1 MYQAYSW
8 TYVPAPS
15 PTDPDEIQAW
25 CMTATSEPVLVRIV
39 GIPVTCYLE
48 FAPEDTNSRGKVMA
62 LVAGLKA
69 GLAPGRKGEKDYEAA
84 SAMLL
89 RAEYYPRVTYLYEA
103 REGSALRIDLL
114 NHDAVKKVAKL
125 SDWGGLYVR
134 GRQDKVPFHVWEAD
148 IPPITKFLA
157 ARACQYCQWFKGTT
171 EPVDE
176 GDKVTNQGEVWMD
189 GTTLTPVPETDT
201 SSLVTQPRLFSFDI
215 ECFSSNE
222 RRFPAKENAEDVITM
237 ISCLSMRMGDWTSLR
252 KYQLVLGDCNPIEG
266 VDVRVYPTEV
276 ALLQGFTHLLSEC
289 DPEVFVGYNTQGFD
303 VPYIDTR
310 LRRKLMGWG
319 LTSRV
324 VGQEPYVRVRSSFS
338 EAYGHQ
344 TYYLMEG
351 MSGRVHFDLLN
362 IVKREHKLRSYKLEH
377 VSQTFLKKGKHDVSA
392 KQMFRAYAAMRA
404 AQTEEERA
412 TARAET
418 TCVAAYCIQDSMLV
432 LELFHKLNVWIAAL
446 EMCNVVHCQ
455 PEDLYTRGQ
464 QVKSKAQ
471 LYEASLKAGYI
482 MDYRSDGYPYKGAFV
497 QDPVPGLHDNLAV
510 VDFASLYPSI
520 IMAYNICYTTFDSG
534 TRYDDEECT
543 VLDFDEEFELKGDAA
558 KQYLD
563 ETEGEHDCGCSEAGV
578 VCENPECEA
587 YEGSGKRKRAV
598 KATRNVHYHFKF
610 LKKEKREGLLPQL
623 VRALVSKRNQV
634 KKQMKA
640 YKEGDLMHSI
650 LDKRQ
655 LALKVS
661 ANSIYG
667 FLGVQNN
674 ALLPLIQGAIAVTY
688 LGRTLIGQV
697 NSFLDTKGY
706 NAVYNDTDSAFIDAH
721 LTDPKEVYRVGHA
734 MAEEITALFPPPV
747 RIEFE
752 KPIRMLAIKKKKYAY
767 YLINE
772 DGSIKKG
779 DDGFPELHTKGVV
792 SARRDN
798 CKWQVDTFTEVLV
811 CVMDKRPLFE
821 AADAIFRAIERL
833 LYGQVPVEEL
843 AVNKSMGANYKS
855 TTAAMKVFGDELK
868 EAGNPVEAG
877 ERVDMVVVDTGDDA
891 ANLGKKYR
899 LLELYQ
905 EAAAYGTA
913 EPLDIEYYITNMLQ
927 NCVDQVVE
935 IGYNHLW
942 PTGCTVGYKHKR
954 RALAPVSH
962 PIGFGLAAAA
972 EGHPWSWIRKDYMAR
987 VMEYYQ

>member
-418 TCVAAYCIQDSMLV
+418 TRVAAYCIQDSMLV

-640 YKEGDLMHSI
+640 YKEGVLMHSI

>member
-1 MYQAYSW
+1 MYFTSGSIKMYQAYSW

-15 PTDPDEIQAW
+15 PTDTDEIRAW
-25 CMTATSEPVLVRIV
+25 CLTPASEPVLVRIA
-39 GIPVTCYLE
+39 GMPITCYME
-48 FAPEDTNSRGKVMA
+48 FVPEETSSRAKVMA
-62 LVAGLKA
+62 LVQGLKS
-69 GLAPGRKGEKDYEAA
+69 GLAPGARGEKDYEAA
-84 SAMLL
+84 SSILL
-89 RAEYYPRVTYLYEA
+89 RAEFYPRVTYLYEA
-103 REGSALRIDLL
+103 REGSALRLDLL
-114 NHDAVKKVAKL
+114 NYEAVKKVAKL
-125 SDWGGLYVR
+125 SGWGGLFVR
-134 GRQDKVPFHVWEAD
+134 GREGKVPFKVWEAD
-148 IPPITKFLA
+148 IPPITKFLS
-157 ARACQYCQWFKGTT
+157 ARGCQFCQWFKGDT

-176 GDKVTNQGEVWMD
+176 GDKVTNQTEVWMD
-189 GTTLTPVPETDT
+189 GSTLFPVPEGDT
-201 SSLVTQPRLFSFDI
+201 AACMTQPRLFSFDI

-237 ISCLSMRMGDWTSLR
+237 ISCLCMRQGDWASLR
-252 KYQLVLGDCNPIEG
+252 KYQLVLGECDPIEG
-266 VDVRVYPTEV
+266 VDVRVYATEPE
-276 ALLQGFTHLLSEC
+276 LLKGFTDLLSEC
-289 DPEVFVGYNTQGFD
+289 DPEVLVGYNTQGFD

-319 LTSRV
+319 KTSRV
-324 VGQEPYVRVRSSFS
+324 EGEEPYVRMRASFS

-351 MSGRVHFDLLN
+351 MGGRVHFDLLN
-362 IVKREHKLRSYKLEH
+362 IVKRDHKLRSYKLEY

-392 KQMFRAYAAMRA
+392 KEMFRAYAAQCAAGTDDERTRARA
-404 AQTEEERA
+404 A
-412 TARAET
+412 T
-418 TCVAAYCIQDSMLV
+418 TRVAAYCVQDSMLV

-464 QVKSKAQ
+464 QMKSKAQ

-482 MDYRSDGYPYKGAFV
+482 MDYRADGYPYKGAFV

-534 TRYDDEECT
+534 TRHADEDCT
-543 VLDFDEEFELKGDAA
+543 VLDFTEEFELKGDDA
-558 KQYLD
+558 KKYLA
-563 ETEGEHDCGCSEAGV
+563 EHDDDDEEDEDEDEA
-578 VCENPECEA
+578 PR
-587 YEGSGKRKRAV
+587 RKAAR
-598 KATRNVHYHFKF
+598 ATRTVHYRFKF

-634 KKQMKA
+634 KKQLKA
-640 YKEGDLMHSI
+640 YKEGDVMYNI
-650 LDKRQ
+650 LDRRQ
-655 LALKVS
+655 YALKVS

-697 NSFLDTKGY
+697 NSFLTTKGY

-721 LTDPKEVYRVGHA
+721 LTNAADVYKVGNA

-772 DGSIKKG
+772 DGTLKKG

-811 CVMDKRPLFE
+811 CVMDKKPLSK
-821 AADAIFRAIERL
+821 AADAIFHAIERL
-833 LYGQVPVEEL
+833 LYGHVAVEDL

-855 TTAAMKVFGDELK
+855 TTASMKVFGDELK
-868 EAGNPVEAG
+868 ESGNPVEAG
-877 ERVDMVVVDTGDDA
+877 ERVDMVVVDTGDA
-891 ANLGKKYR
+891 NANLGKKYR
-899 LLELYQ
+899 LLELYR
-905 EAAAYGTA
+905 EAQASGSA
-913 EPLDIEYYITNMLQ
+913 EPLDIEYYISNMLQ
-927 NCVDQVVE
+927 NCVDQIVDV
-935 IGYNHLW
+935 GYNHLW
-942 PTGCTVGYKHKR
+942 PKGCTVGYKHKR
-954 RALAPVSH
+954 RALAPLSH
-962 PIGFGLAAAA
+962 PIGFGLSAAA
-972 EGHPWSWIRKDYMAR
+972 EGRPWSWIRAEYMALADQH
-987 VMEYYQ
+987 YP

>member
-8 TYVPAPS
+8 TYVPASS
-15 PTDPDEIQAW
+15 PTDADEIQAW
-25 CMTATSEPVLVRIV
+25 TLTPTSEPVLVRIV
-39 GIPVTCYLE
+39 GIPITCYLE
-48 FAPEDTNSRGKVMA
+48 FAPEETTTMAKIMA
-62 LVAGLKA
+62 LVQGLKA
-69 GLAPGRKGEKDYEAA
+69 GLAPGRKGEKDYAA
-84 SAMLL
+84 SDAIVL
-89 RAEYYPRVTYLYEA
+89 RAEYYPRVSYLYEA
-103 REGSALRIDLL
+103 RPGSALRVDLL
-114 NHDAVKKVAKL
+114 NQEAVRRVVKL
-125 SDWGGLYVR
+125 SSWGGLYVR
-134 GRQDKVPFHVWEAD
+134 GHQEKVPFKVWEAG

-157 ARACQYCQWFKGTT
+157 GRACQFCQWFRGDT
-171 EPVDE
+171 EPVE
-176 GDKVTNQGEVWMD
+176 TEEKISNQAEIWMD
-189 GTTLTPVPETDT
+189 GTTLDPVPETET
-201 SSLVTQPRLFSFDI
+201 SSITTHPRLFSFDI
-215 ECFSSNE
+215 ECYSSNE

-237 ISCLSMRMGDWTSLR
+237 ISCLCMRMGDWASLK
-252 KYQLVLGDCNPIEG
+252 KYQLVLGACDPIDG
-266 VDVRVYPTEV
+266 VDVRVFPTEV
-276 ALLQGFTHLLSEC
+276 ELLRGFTDLLSEC
-289 DPEVFVGYNTQGFD
+289 NPEVFVGYNTQGFD

-319 LTSRV
+319 MSSRV
-324 VGQEPYVRVRSSFS
+324 DRQEPYVRVRHAFS
-338 EAYGHQ
+338 EAYGYQ
-344 TYYLMEG
+344 TYYLMENMG
-351 MSGRVHFDLLN
+351 GRVHFDLLN

-392 KQMFRAYAAMRA
+392 KQMFRAYAALVA
-404 AQTEEERA
+404 ATTDEEKAR
-412 TARAET
+412 ARAET
-418 TCVAAYCIQDSMLV
+418 TRVAAYCVQDAMLV
-432 LELFHKLNVWIAAL
+432 LELFHKLNIWIAVL

-482 MDYRSDGYPYKGAFV
+482 MDYRSDSYPYKGAFV

-534 TRYDDEECT
+534 DRYADDDCT
-543 VLDFDEEFELKGDAA
+543 VLDFDEEFELKGEDA
-558 KQYLD
+558 KKYLA
-563 ETEGEHDCGCSEAGV
+563 EEGEDEEDEEDA
-578 VCENPECEA
+578 P
-587 YEGSGKRKRAV
+587 KRRKAV
-598 KATRNVHYHFKF
+598 RATRTVHYHFKF
-610 LKKEKREGLLPQL
+610 LKKEKKEGLLPQL

-661 ANSIYG
+661 ANSVYG

-697 NSFLDTKGY
+697 NAFLDTKGY
-706 NAVYNDTDSAFIDAH
+706 KAVYNDTDSAFIDAH
-721 LTDPKEVYRVGHA
+721 LTDPTDVYRVGNA

-752 KPIRMLAIKKKKYAY
+752 KPIRMLALKKKKYAY
-767 YLINE
+767 YLIE
-772 DGSIKKG
+772 KDGSIKKG
-779 DDGFPELHTKGVV
+779 SDGFPELHTKGVV

-798 CKWQVDTFTEVLV
+798 CKWQVDTFNEVLV

-877 ERVDMVVVDTGDDA
+877 ERVDMVVVDTGDLG

-913 EPLDIEYYITNMLQ
+913 EPLDIEYYISNMLQ
-927 NCVDQVVE
+927 NCVDQVIEV
-935 IGYNHLW
+935 GYNHLW
-942 PTGCTVGYKHKR
+942 TAGCTVGYKHKR

-962 PIGFGLAAAA
+962 PIGFGLAAAS
-972 EGHPWSWIRKDYMAR
+972 EGRRWSWIRQEYMSLIAQF
-987 VMEYYQ
+987 Y

>member
-1 MYQAYSW
+1 
-8 TYVPAPS
+8 
-15 PTDPDEIQAW
+15 
-25 CMTATSEPVLVRIV
+25 
-39 GIPVTCYLE
+39 
-48 FAPEDTNSRGKVMA
+48 
-62 LVAGLKA
+62 
-69 GLAPGRKGEKDYEAA
+69 
-84 SAMLL
+84 
-89 RAEYYPRVTYLYEA
+89 
-103 REGSALRIDLL
+103 
-114 NHDAVKKVAKL
+114 
-125 SDWGGLYVR
+125 
-134 GRQDKVPFHVWEAD
+134 
-148 IPPITKFLA
+148 
-157 ARACQYCQWFKGTT
+157 
-171 EPVDE
+171 
-176 GDKVTNQGEVWMD
+176 
-189 GTTLTPVPETDT
+189 
-201 SSLVTQPRLFSFDI
+201 
-215 ECFSSNE
+215 
-222 RRFPAKENAEDVITM
+222 M
-237 ISCLSMRMGDWTSLR
+237 ISCLCMRLGDWASLK
-252 KYQLVLGDCNPIEG
+252 KYQLVLGACDPIEG
-266 VDVRVYPTEV
+266 VDVRVFATEV
-276 ALLQGFTHLLSEC
+276 DLLRGFTDLLAEC

-324 VGQEPYVRVRSSFS
+324 DRQEPYVRVRHAFS
-338 EAYGHQ
+338 EAYGYQ
-344 TYYLMEG
+344 TYYLMENMG
-351 MSGRVHFDLLN
+351 GRVHFDLLN

-392 KQMFRAYAAMRA
+392 KQMFRAYAALVA
-404 AQTEEERA
+404 ATTEEDKAR
-412 TARAET
+412 ARAET
-418 TCVAAYCIQDSMLV
+418 TRVAAYCVQDAMLV
-432 LELFHKLNVWIAAL
+432 LELFHKLHVWIAAL

-534 TRYDDEECT
+534 TRHPDEDCT

-558 KQYLD
+558 KQYLAEEGD
-563 ETEGEHDCGCSEAGV
+563 EEDDEEVEA
-578 VCENPECEA
+578 P
-587 YEGSGKRKRAV
+587 KRRKAV
-598 KATRNVHYHFKF
+598 RATRTVHYHFKF

-688 LGRTLIGQV
+688 LGRSLIGQV

-706 NAVYNDTDSAFIDAH
+706 KAVYNDTDSAFIDAH
-721 LTDPKEVYRVGHA
+721 LTDPKEVYRVGNA

-752 KPIRMLAIKKKKYAY
+752 KPIRMLALKKKKYAY
-767 YLINE
+767 YLIE
-772 DGSIKKG
+772 KDGSIKKG

-798 CKWQVDTFTEVLV
+798 CKWQVDTFNEVLV

-877 ERVDMVVVDTGDDA
+877 ERVDMVVVDTGDDG

-905 EAAAYGTA
+905 EAAAYSTA
-913 EPLDIEYYITNMLQ
+913 EPLDIEYYISNMLQ

-935 IGYNHLW
+935 VGYNHLW

-954 RALAPVSH
+954 RALAPVAH

-972 EGHPWSWIRKDYMAR
+972 EGRPWSWIRQEYMSLISQF
-987 VMEYYQ
+987 YP